1 MRSRGIHRRAVTR
14 GDLSTEM
21 AEKQPKQGAEGEVT
35 EGAKEELN
43 REIQLY
49 YRKTGT
55 LNETENI

>member
-1 MRSRGIHRRAVTR
+1 
-14 GDLSTEM
+14 M

-43 REIQLY
+43 REIRLY
-49 YRKTGT
+49 YRKPGT